1 MRGSRRRG
9 KRMRRREGRRKGR
22 RSMESMMMN
31 LYSSQREIC
40 LGQRFITKIF
50 DRHFIHS
57 HMYILTK
64 VIKFKVKHFYMI
76 L

>member
-1 MRGSRRRG
+1 MIRGEITLAQSVPAMCNNEDE
-9 KRMRRREGRRKGR
+9 KMK
-22 RSMESMMMN
+22 MN

-50 DRHFIHS
+50 DRHSIHS

-64 VIKFKVKHFYMI
+64 VIKVKHFYVI